1 MPPVPT
7 FEYATL
13 APSVPYTASVTPV
26 APTVDV
32 VLFPAVF
39 LAVIFKLVPVIAPVV
54 LIPPVVLPSSSF
66 NVNPLVFNVVVL
78 PLASFNVNVLPDNVA
93 LLPAIDT
100 LLLLSTANP

>member
-39 LAVIFKLVPVIAPVV
+39 LAVIFKLVPVIAPVELTPPIGCPDASVNDNPVAVNLAV
-54 LIPPVVLPSSSF
+54 LLLPSF
-66 NVNPLVFNVVVL
+66 K
-78 PLASFNVNVLPDNVA
+78 VNVLPDNVA
-93 LLPAIDT
+93 LLPLNNT
-100 LLLLSTANP
+100 FPVVLSAFT